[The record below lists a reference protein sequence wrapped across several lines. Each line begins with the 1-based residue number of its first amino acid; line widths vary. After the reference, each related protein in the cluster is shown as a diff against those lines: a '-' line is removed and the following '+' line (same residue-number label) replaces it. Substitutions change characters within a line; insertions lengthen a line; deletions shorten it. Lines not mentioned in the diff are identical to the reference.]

1 MKQTL
6 EAGAVMWV
14 KKHVIP
20 LHANYRNMRPVTQ
33 REINCLLDGNNQSVT
48 FQKDQEDNNQRSWCK
63 SIQEILKEIY
73 GTEFISMRLCK

>member
-33 REINCLLDGNNQSVT
+33 REINCLL
-48 FQKDQEDNNQRSWCK
+48 
-63 SIQEILKEIY
+63 Y
-73 GTEFISMRLCK
+73 GIIKQWHFKMAKKKTTRDLDVRVFKRY